1 MTATHL
7 YSTRDQALQAHT
19 ALCLGRSDL
28 LSLAVQAGDSLRGE
42 RGTVWITVDG
52 QPQDILLEPGQAH
65 VVQTPGALNVSA
77 LHSGCVSVRSAS
89 PLAWRRVS
97 PQDGPAWAGQARRWL
112 GAVLSNVASA
122 GASAGASARSVA
134 ASTICRLAA
143 STAGR

>member
-28 LSLAVQAGDSLRGE
+28 LSLAVQAGDSLRSE

-77 LHSGCVSVRSAS
+77 LHSGCVSVRSAA
-89 PLAWRRVS
+89 PLAWRRVR
-97 PQDGPAWAGQARRWL
+97 PQGGRGWAGQARRWL

-122 GASAGASARSVA
+122 GASAGAHAGASAGATARSVA
-134 ASTICRLAA
+134 ASTI
-143 STAGR
+143 